1 MENGLFSAAKLMV
14 QNKASSSIGYIVS
27 ASNWARFAERLGI
40 KCLGVFSILC
50 YLIDQRCIFIGLL
63 YSSNFYKTGSP
74 VMHPFFSTLSVN
86 KEIARPV
93 YLQLVEQLIEG
104 IKLGGIPSLT
114 RLPGTRQ
121 LSAVLGIHRKTVV
134 RAYDDL
140 LAQGWLESKTGS
152 GTFVAKHLPLISPK
166 PIGND
171 DAEAANP
178 LQVAGFSFPQ
188 SHNLD
193 REFIKPTARFHL
205 DDGFPDP
212 RLAPLHELSRAYRTQ
227 LLMGNTY
234 SRLGYEDPQG
244 SEWLRDELAKHLKET
259 RAMRVGK
266 ENILITRGT
275 IMGVYLSSAGLLSKG
290 DCVVV
295 GSLGWA
301 SANVSFTHVGA
312 RLLYIG
318 CDEFGIKM
326 DELEQLCL
334 THKVRMVYVT
344 PHHNYPTTVSL
355 RADRRIQLL
364 QLSVKYGF
372 VIFEDDYDYDF
383 HYLNKPLSPLASSDD
398 AGMTLYCGSFTKT
411 ISPAFRVGYLV
422 GSANVIRHLAKLRR
436 IVDRQGDTML
446 DNAIAEL
453 LQHGIIQ
460 RHLRKSVRIYRQRR
474 DVFADLLRSELSKW
488 VDFKLPE
495 GGMSVWAE
503 FDPSVNLQV
512 LAKKALQKD
521 LFFSGGREFYLPDT
535 EVNATRFGFASST
548 PEELGQCVEILKS
561 LL

>member
-1 MENGLFSAAKLMV
+1 
-14 QNKASSSIGYIVS
+14 
-27 ASNWARFAERLGI
+27 
-40 KCLGVFSILC
+40 
-50 YLIDQRCIFIGLL
+50 
-63 YSSNFYKTGSP
+63 
-74 VMHPFFSTLSVN
+74 MHPFFSTLAINREVL
-86 KEIARPV
+86 KPV
-93 YLQLVEQLIEG
+93 YLQLAEQIIDA
-104 IKLGGIPSLT
+104 IKLGSIASLT

-121 LSAVLGIHRKTVV
+121 LSADLNIHRKTVI

-152 GTFVAKHLPLISPK
+152 GTFVAKHLPLITPK
-166 PIGND
+166 PIRIEVNEKVD
-171 DAEAANP
+171 P
-178 LQVAGFSFPQ
+178 VQVAGFSISQ
-188 SHNLD
+188 SSHLD
-193 REFIKPTARFHL
+193 REFVKPTTRFHL

-212 RLAPLHELSRAYRTQ
+212 RLAPLQELSRAYRTQ

-234 SRLGYEDPQG
+234 NRLGYDDPQG
-244 SEWLRDELAKHLKET
+244 SEWLRDELAKHLLET
-259 RAMRVGK
+259 RGMRVGK

-275 IMGVYLSSAGLLSKG
+275 IMGVYLSSIGLLTKN

-301 SANVSFTHVGA
+301 SANVSFINAGA
-312 RLLYIG
+312 TLLSIG
-318 CDEFGIKM
+318 IDEFGIKT
-326 DELEQLCL
+326 DELERLCL
-334 THKVRMVYVT
+334 KHKVRMVYVT

-372 VIFEDDYDYDF
+372 IIFEDDYDYDF

-521 LFFSGGREFYLPDT
+521 LFFSSGHEFYLPDT
-535 EVNATRFGFASST
+535 EVNATRFGFASSNL
-548 PEELGQCVEILKS
+548 EELGRCVEILKT